1 MRSFELPGR
10 STVMAEKGAVAT
22 SHPLATSAALQVLA
36 EGGNAVDAAVTA
48 CLVQCVVEPQ
58 SVGLGGDM
66 FALYA
71 EGGKMPVYGL
81 NGSGRAPAAAT
92 LEQVSAAFPGASK
105 VDRQHPHAVTV
116 PGAVDGLI
124 TLHERFGSWDLA
136 RVIEPARVY
145 AEVGFA
151 VHARVRS
158 DWGLER
164 DLLAN
169 DPDAAALLLPGGALP
184 RVGQRMVFPA
194 LARTLGEI
202 AAKGRAGFYDGW
214 VMDDMLAKLRAG
226 GGLHSAEDFAATRS
240 TWVDPISTAYR
251 GHRLWEIPPNGQGLV
266 ALEML
271 QILDRLGTPG
281 SVDGLDRYHQQIEA
295 AHLAYADREA
305 FFADLPSMPCRV
317 EDVLSPARMDRQ
329 AARIRDDRSLSP
341 VPTPDY
347 PASGD
352 TVYLTVVDGD
362 RNAVSLIA
370 SVFDSFGSGLVAP
383 GSGIWFQNRARSFRI
398 DDPGHPNAY
407 GPGKRPMHTI
417 IPAMLTKG
425 DDVQMAFGV
434 MGADYQPQGQV
445 HVLTAMLDFGLD
457 IQAALDQPR
466 VHASPKTG
474 GVQAEAG
481 LSPLLRQGLLDRGH
495 RLEIPEKPI
504 GGGQGIWLHQDS
516 GFLSA
521 GSDPRKDGQAAGL

>member
-145 AEVGFA
+145 AEVGFP

-184 RVGQRMVFPA
+184 SVGQRMVFPA

-226 GGLHSAEDFAATRS
+226 GGLHSAEDFAGTRS

-305 FFADLPSMPCRV
+305 FFADLPSMPCSV

-383 GSGIWFQNRARSFRI
+383 GSTCS
-398 DDPGHPNAY
+398 
-407 GPGKRPMHTI
+407 
-417 IPAMLTKG
+417 
-425 DDVQMAFGV
+425 
-434 MGADYQPQGQV
+434 
-445 HVLTAMLDFGLD
+445 
-457 IQAALDQPR
+457 
-466 VHASPKTG
+466 
-474 GVQAEAG
+474 
-481 LSPLLRQGLLDRGH
+481 
-495 RLEIPEKPI
+495 
-504 GGGQGIWLHQDS
+504 
-516 GFLSA
+516 
-521 GSDPRKDGQAAGL
+521 

>member
-92 LEQVSAAFPGASK
+92 LEQVSAAFSGTSK

-136 RVIEPARVY
+136 RVIEPGRVY
-145 AEVGFA
+145 AEVGFP

-202 AAKGRAGFYDGW
+202 AAKGRAGFFQSECA
-214 VMDDMLAKLRAG
+214 M
-226 GGLHSAEDFAATRS
+226 
-240 TWVDPISTAYR
+240 
-251 GHRLWEIPPNGQGLV
+251 
-266 ALEML
+266 
-271 QILDRLGTPG
+271 ILFNLLF
-281 SVDGLDRYHQQIEA
+281 SRY
-295 AHLAYADREA
+295 
-305 FFADLPSMPCRV
+305 
-317 EDVLSPARMDRQ
+317 
-329 AARIRDDRSLSP
+329 
-341 VPTPDY
+341 
-347 PASGD
+347 
-352 TVYLTVVDGD
+352 
-362 RNAVSLIA
+362 
-370 SVFDSFGSGLVAP
+370 
-383 GSGIWFQNRARSFRI
+383 
-398 DDPGHPNAY
+398 
-407 GPGKRPMHTI
+407 
-417 IPAMLTKG
+417 
-425 DDVQMAFGV
+425 
-434 MGADYQPQGQV
+434 
-445 HVLTAMLDFGLD
+445 
-457 IQAALDQPR
+457 
-466 VHASPKTG
+466 
-474 GVQAEAG
+474 
-481 LSPLLRQGLLDRGH
+481 
-495 RLEIPEKPI
+495 
-504 GGGQGIWLHQDS
+504 
-516 GFLSA
+516 
-521 GSDPRKDGQAAGL
+521 